1 MPATATR
8 TRRRDIH
15 APAAAGFDPAAYRL
29 VGCFDAQDAISNL
42 ELAEARG
49 RLSGDGYRLGN
60 GSNCNCGHCG
70 AAIRYS
76 ALLVRDDVREFIHVG
91 EVCLDNRFQALTK
104 EEFKRLRETARLNR
118 ERANFEERIDAL
130 VEQHPHLQRLLNNDA
145 VVQGS
150 LFLSDVRRKFVES
163 GRLTD
168 NQINAVQ
175 RAFEGEERRQKWAAE
190 KAERETKWAAEK
202 AALQAAGVEA
212 PEGRV
217 EVEGEIV
224 SIKWHEATYGYG
236 RSAGSY
242 KITVKA
248 DAGWS
253 VWATLPSGLDSE
265 GAKGRRIKFTATLT
279 RSDRD
284 RTFAFGKRPSNAT
297 FINS

>member
-42 ELAEARG
+42 ELAETRG

-76 ALLVRDDVREFIHVG
+76 ALLVRDDVREYIHVG

-217 EVEGEIV
+217 EFEGEIV
-224 SIKWHEATYGYG
+224 ACKWHESQVGW
-236 RSAGSY
+236 RRVVGSW
-242 KITVKA
+242 KVTVKT

-253 VWATLPSGLDSE
+253 AWVTLPSGLSAE
-265 GAKGRRIKFTATLT
+265 SAKGRRLRLTATLT
-279 RSDRD
+279 KSDRD
-284 RTFAFGKRPSNAT
+284 PTFAFGKRPTHAS
-297 FINS
+297 FLNS